1 MKNRG
6 RDKNNEH
13 IMIDAHCHL
22 DMYPDPYGTALLAN
36 RSGVLTVSVT
46 QLPSGFEQAY
56 PHVRPLR
63 HIRLAVGLH
72 PLMAIEHGRERE
84 LFVACLEKTSYVG
97 EVGLDFSPEGLKT
110 RELQMESFQ
119 FVLQHVRQSPKFISL
134 HSRRAER
141 IVLDLLEEA
150 KVSPVVFHWYS
161 GPQVQ
166 LERLLR
172 LGHFCS
178 VNPAM
183 LRSEKG
189 RAIIRS
195 LPHDRLLTETD
206 GPYVRIGQR
215 PAVPT
220 DVSVIEAFLVTNWRQ
235 SIEEVRQ
242 QIRRNLRAAIPM

>member
-1 MKNRG
+1 
-6 RDKNNEH
+6 
-13 IMIDAHCHL
+13 MIDAHCHL
-22 DMYPDPYGTALLAN
+22 DMYADPYGTALIAD

-56 PHVRPLR
+56 PHLRPLR
-63 HIRLAVGLH
+63 HIRLAVGFH
-72 PLMAIEHGRERE
+72 PLMATEHKRERE
-84 LFVACLEKTSYVG
+84 LFISCLEKTSYVG
-97 EVGLDFSPEGLKT
+97 EVGLDFSSEGLST
-110 RELQMESFQ
+110 RELQIESFQ
-119 FVLQHVRQSPKFISL
+119 FVLQRVRQSPKFISV

-141 IVLDLLEEA
+141 VVLDLLEEA
-150 KVSPVVFHWYS
+150 RVSPVVFHWYS
-161 GPQVQ
+161 GSQAQ

-195 LPHDRLLTETD
+195 LPRDRLLTETD
-206 GPYVRIGQR
+206 GPYVQIGRR

-220 DVSVIEAFLVTNWRQ
+220 DVSVIEEFLATDWGQTV
-235 SIEEVRQ
+235 EEVRH
-242 QIRRNLRAAIPM
+242 QIRRNLRAAIPI